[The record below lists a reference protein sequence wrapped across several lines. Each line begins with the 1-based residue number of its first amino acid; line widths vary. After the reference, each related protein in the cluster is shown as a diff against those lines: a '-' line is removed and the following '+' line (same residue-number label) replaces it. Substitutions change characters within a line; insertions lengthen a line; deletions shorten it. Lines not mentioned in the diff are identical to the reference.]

1 MYIAVLVSHITPQSL
16 SRIQII
22 NQPPCNK
29 PSKILITQSG
39 FILFNMLPFANLF
52 QFRVAVH
59 WTHPS
64 CVFTFLK
71 DLTLF
76 YHLLTSTGHIDAH
89 YDAII
94 EPKSLTLSWKTK
106 LWAVPLSLSNHESIY
121 GVASHF
127 CLSSFL
133 ICVVS
138 YFSGHDADYC
148 GLFTAVSVCKLL
160 LFDSF
165 PAECAEE
172 ISHRWT
178 LRWWNNSFHAIN
190 LLHHFLDKAKHSTQ
204 ETSLKTLYRKN
215 ERHLT
220 VCLGVPDA
228 LKGVKLLDR
237 FIFIMKLL

>member
-22 NQPPCNK
+22 NQPPCIK

-39 FILFNMLPFANLF
+39 FIIYVTICKSFS
-52 QFRVAVH
+52 V
-59 WTHPS
+59 S
-64 CVFTFLK
+64 CCSTLNSSKLRIHIFLN

-148 GLFTAVSVCKLL
+148 DLFTTVSVCKLL